1 MRYILRIMK
10 IHLTKAGPDRLRPKP
25 AGDKALGFG
34 KIFSD
39 HMFLMDY
46 SEGAGWSNP
55 RIVPYGPLPLPPT
68 AVVLHYAQEIFEG
81 LKAYYS
87 KDGGICLF
95 RPERNAERMNRSATR
110 LCMPPVPVEDQI
122 QAIEELVRID
132 RDWIPRNNGAS
143 LYIRPA
149 MIGTEPALGVHP
161 SSEYLYF
168 VVTGPVG
175 AYYSRG
181 FEPVKILVEENY
193 VRASRGGLGEAKTGA
208 NYAAS
213 ILAAME
219 AKKKGFDQ
227 VLWLDAERR
236 RFVEEVGTMNIFFV
250 FGGELVTP
258 PLSGSILPGVTR
270 DSVIQ
275 LAKDRNM
282 PVFERP
288 VEIDEVIRRAEDG
301 SLTEA
306 FGSGTAA
313 VISPVGAFSFRG
325 RDVTVG
331 DGGVGKLSLKFY
343 EEITGIQYGLV
354 EDRHRWVRRVE

>member
-1 MRYILRIMK
+1 MK
-10 IHLTKAGPDRLRPKP
+10 IQIEKAGPDRLREKP
-25 AGDKALGFG
+25 ANDQALGFG

-46 SEGAGWSNP
+46 REGKGWTDP
-55 RIVPYGPLPLPPT
+55 RIVPYGPLSLLPT

-81 LKAYYS
+81 LKAYYA

-95 RPERNAERMNRSATR
+95 RPERNAERMNRSASR
-110 LCMPPVPVEDQI
+110 LCMPPVPVEDQL

-132 RDWIPRNNGAS
+132 REWIPRASGAS
-143 LYIRPA
+143 LYIRPT
-149 MIGTEPALGVHP
+149 MIATESALGVHP
-161 SSEYLYF
+161 SSDYLYF
-168 VVTGPVG
+168 IVTGPVG
-175 AYYSRG
+175 AYYARG
-181 FEPVKILVEENY
+181 FEPVSILVEENY
-193 VRASRGGLGEAKTGA
+193 IRATRGGLGEAKTGA

-213 ILAAME
+213 ILAAKE
-219 AKKKGFDQ
+219 AKGKGFDQ

-275 LAKDRNM
+275 LAKDWKI
-282 PVFERP
+282 PVLERP

-301 SLTEA
+301 SLKEA

-325 RDVTVG
+325 KQAKIG
-331 DGGVGKLSLKFY
+331 DGKVGALSRRLY
-343 EEITGIQYGLV
+343 DAITGIQYGGI
-354 EDRHRWVRRVE
+354 EDRHRWVRRVG